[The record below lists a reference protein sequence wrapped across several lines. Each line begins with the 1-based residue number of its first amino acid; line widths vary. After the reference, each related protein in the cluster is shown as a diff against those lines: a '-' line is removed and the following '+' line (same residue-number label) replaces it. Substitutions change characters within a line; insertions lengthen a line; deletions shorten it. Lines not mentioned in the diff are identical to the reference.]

1 MSACRSRC
9 GVVRFCSLVQHQ
21 QPVMLMRVF
30 ECMNI
35 LRRVSRSSKIV
46 SIGCSSNI
54 RASRL
59 ELCSAC
65 VQKLLT
71 NHECARE
78 LASDVPSFFAV
89 LEIGDPKIH
98 PSFPFPAFLATQSH
112 EHKNRERAVT
122 AESDATTTAGERN
135 TQDWDE
141 RTRRPRFVWS
151 TDLIDPMQRDGRAQR
166 QHQ

>member
-35 LRRVSRSSKIV
+35 LRRVSRSSKI
-46 SIGCSSNI
+46 GCSSI
-54 RASRL
+54 FVLQGLSSAV
-59 ELCSAC
+59 CSAC

-98 PSFPFPAFLATQSH
+98 LSFPFPAFLATQSH